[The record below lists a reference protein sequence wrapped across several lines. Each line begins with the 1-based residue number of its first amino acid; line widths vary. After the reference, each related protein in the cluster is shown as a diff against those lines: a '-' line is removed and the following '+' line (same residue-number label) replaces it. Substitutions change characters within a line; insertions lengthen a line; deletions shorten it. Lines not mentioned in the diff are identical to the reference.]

1 LHDLIAHFGIAS
13 VADRDLGSRLIGKTR
28 SPSFGEAPVLC
39 VVNQYGFGLRD
50 SPFSAAL
57 EDDHKDRTRQQRS
70 DGTAANCFHLSLSTN
85 ASFLASEDALYEEAR
100 DKGHVG
106 RRAPCQ

>member
-1 LHDLIAHFGIAS
+1 
-13 VADRDLGSRLIGKTR
+13 
-28 SPSFGEAPVLC
+28 
-39 VVNQYGFGLRD
+39 
-50 SPFSAAL
+50 L

-85 ASFLASEDALYEEAR
+85 ASFLASEDALDEEAR